1 MGNFFK
7 NNMKKTLIALILLS
21 TNFTFSQSVIT
32 GKVIDGEFN
41 ELLPFAN
48 VLLLTA
54 EGENIDG
61 TSTDF
66 DGAFTFEVLKG
77 TYILEFS
84 FVGYDSKRITDVI
97 VGQNE
102 EYTLTATL
110 LPASNSLEEVIVTT
124 TAKNNTEA
132 SVLLIQKRA
141 VNLIDGLSAQ
151 SIQKTGDS
159 DLASAIKRIPGV
171 SVQDG
176 KFVYVRG
183 LGDRYSKTLLG
194 GLEVP
199 GLDPDKNTLQL
210 DIFPTNLLDNI
221 LISKSA
227 SADLNSDFTG
237 GIVDVILKDFSVL
250 PEYSFSI
257 RGSYNPD
264 MNLNDNFIGNENE
277 AFNFLGF
284 DNGYFDNPLSSKQE
298 IPFPETFNIGQ
309 SVLTRFLTQKLESTM
324 DASRFQSFLNYSIGA
339 TASNQYNLSDT
350 KSIGYIA
357 SLSLKRDY
365 EYYES
370 FFNGTVEKENINKPL
385 EPYSEQVGEFGQVKN
400 LGSALLGISLK
411 TTNSKYKLN
420 LLAIKSGESG
430 AIKGN
435 YKEFIENPY
444 NGDASILTYTD
455 RNILSLPFSSQH
467 IFNGGN
473 SSLDIKIA
481 PSIARVYDKDF
492 KKTVF
497 EIAPNGNK
505 LISPNTT
512 QNPTRLWRSLKEDVI
527 SSKIQY
533 NLDLKGEKI
542 QGKIKFGSSFTYKQ
556 RDFET
561 DDYRIAYRGLSS
573 VLGGDANNILAPN
586 FIYDL
591 DTNQGS
597 YIKGDFQRTNQYESS
612 GQTFAGYI
620 SSELILSDKWK
631 STIGLR
637 FENYLVKYTGENIE
651 AIKFNNEK
659 LIDTKDLY
667 PSLNVI
673 RTINDD
679 RNLRISY
686 SKTTARPTFKEIS
699 AAQIYDP
706 ITERYFVGNP
716 DVNPTYINNFDLR
729 YESYSDGNQI
739 FAIST
744 FYKQFIDPIEITAFD
759 ANQPSVF
766 IVRNN
771 EEASV
776 YGIELEYRKD
786 ILNNDN
792 HKLSLNLN
800 TSVIQSIQTMSDA
813 EYQGRLISN
822 PDKEIDDSRELQGQ
836 SPYLINLGLVYNL
849 FEKNIEIGSYYNVQ
863 GKTLEVV
870 GIGNLPD
877 VYTLPFHNLSL
888 NISKSF
894 GKNLDQSLTFKAEN
908 LLNSKRESEYDYYNI
923 ETSPFSI
930 YNPGQSFSLGYSIK
944 F

>member
-1 MGNFFK
+1 M
-7 NNMKKTLIALILLS
+7 
-21 TNFTFSQSVIT
+21 
-32 GKVIDGEFN
+32 
-41 ELLPFAN
+41 
-48 VLLLTA
+48 
-54 EGENIDG
+54 
-61 TSTDF
+61 
-66 DGAFTFEVLKG
+66 
-77 TYILEFS
+77 
-84 FVGYDSKRITDVI
+84 
-97 VGQNE
+97 GQNE

-110 LPASNSLEEVIVTT
+110 LPASNSLDEVIVTT

-612 GQTFAGYI
+612 GQTFAGFI

-744 FYKQFIDPIEITAFD
+744 FYKQFSDPIEITAFD

-800 TSVIQSIQTMSDA
+800 TSVIQSIQTMSEA

-822 PDKEIDDSRELQGQ
+822 PDKEIDESRELQGQ

-877 VYTLPFHNLSL
+877 VYTLPFHNL
-888 NISKSF
+888 NINVSKSF

>member
-7 NNMKKTLIALILLS
+7 NNMKKTLIALIVLS

-66 DGAFTFEVLKG
+66 DGAFTYEVLKG

-110 LPASNSLEEVIVTT
+110 LPASNSLDEVIVTT

-199 GLDPDKNTLQL
+199 GLDPDKNTFQL

-264 MNLNDNFIGNENE
+264 MNLNDNFIGNEND

-309 SVLTRFLTQKLESTM
+309 SVLTRFLTQKLEATM

-357 SLSLKRDY
+357 SLSLNRDY
-365 EYYES
+365 EYYVS

-512 QNPTRLWRSLKEDVI
+512 QNPTRLWRSLKVDVI
-527 SSKIQY
+527 SSKIHY

-800 TSVIQSIQTMSDA
+800 TSVIQSILTMSDA

-877 VYTLPFHNLSL
+877 VYTLPFHNLNL

>member
-21 TNFTFSQSVIT
+21 TNFIFSQSVIT

-110 LPASNSLEEVIVTT
+110 LPASNSLDEVIVTT

-667 PSLNVI
+667 PSLNII

-679 RNLRISY
+679 KNLRISY

-877 VYTLPFHNLSL
+877 VYTLPFHNLNL

>member
-1 MGNFFK
+1 
-7 NNMKKTLIALILLS
+7 MKRTIILLLLIPL
-21 TNFTFSQSVIT
+21 NYVFSQSVIT
-32 GKVIDGEFN
+32 GKVVDGEFN
-41 ELLPFAN
+41 DFLPFAN
-48 VLLLTA
+48 IVLQSNQ
-54 EGENIDG
+54 GEFIDG

-66 DGAFTFEVLKG
+66 EGSYTINVVAG

-84 FVGYDSKRITDVI
+84 FVGYDTKRITDVV

-102 EYTLTATL
+102 EFILNTTL
-110 LPASNSLEEVIVTT
+110 LPASNSLDEVIVTT

-237 GIVDVILKDFSVL
+237 GIVDVILKDFSLL

-877 VYTLPFHNLSL
+877 VYTLPFHNLNL

>member
-110 LPASNSLEEVIVTT
+110 LPASNSLDEVIVTT

-620 SSELILSDKWK
+620 SSELILSGKWK

-744 FYKQFIDPIEITAFD
+744 FYKQFSDPIEITAFD

-870 GIGNLPD
+870 GFGNLPD

>member
-110 LPASNSLEEVIVTT
+110 LPASNSLDEVIVTT

-237 GIVDVILKDFSVL
+237 GIVDVILKDFSLL

-620 SSELILSDKWK
+620 SSELILSGKWK

-877 VYTLPFHNLSL
+877 VYTLPFHNLNL

>member
-110 LPASNSLEEVIVTT
+110 LPASNSLDEVIVTT

-612 GQTFAGYI
+612 GQTFAGFI

-739 FAIST
+739 FDIST

>member
-110 LPASNSLEEVIVTT
+110 LPASNSLDEVIVTT

-527 SSKIQY
+527 SSKIHY

-877 VYTLPFHNLSL
+877 VYTLPFHNLNL

>member
-1 MGNFFK
+1 M
-7 NNMKKTLIALILLS
+7 
-21 TNFTFSQSVIT
+21 
-32 GKVIDGEFN
+32 
-41 ELLPFAN
+41 
-48 VLLLTA
+48 
-54 EGENIDG
+54 
-61 TSTDF
+61 
-66 DGAFTFEVLKG
+66 
-77 TYILEFS
+77 
-84 FVGYDSKRITDVI
+84 
-97 VGQNE
+97 
-102 EYTLTATL
+102 
-110 LPASNSLEEVIVTT
+110 
-124 TAKNNTEA
+124 
-132 SVLLIQKRA
+132 LIQKRA

-800 TSVIQSIQTMSDA
+800 TSV
-813 EYQGRLISN
+813 N
-822 PDKEIDDSRELQGQ
+822 
-836 SPYLINLGLVYNL
+836 
-849 FEKNIEIGSYYNVQ
+849 
-863 GKTLEVV
+863 
-870 GIGNLPD
+870 
-877 VYTLPFHNLSL
+877 
-888 NISKSF
+888 
-894 GKNLDQSLTFKAEN
+894 
-908 LLNSKRESEYDYYNI
+908 
-923 ETSPFSI
+923 
-930 YNPGQSFSLGYSIK
+930 
-944 F
+944 

>member
-21 TNFTFSQSVIT
+21 TNLIFSQSVIT

-110 LPASNSLEEVIVTT
+110 LPASNSLDEVIVTT

-620 SSELILSDKWK
+620 SSELILSGKWK

-744 FYKQFIDPIEITAFD
+744 FYKQFSDPIEITAFD

-877 VYTLPFHNLSL
+877 VYTLPFHNLNL

>member
-110 LPASNSLEEVIVTT
+110 LPASNSLDEVIVTT

-849 FEKNIEIGSYYNVQ
+849 FEKI
-863 GKTLEVV
+863 
-870 GIGNLPD
+870 
-877 VYTLPFHNLSL
+877 
-888 NISKSF
+888 
-894 GKNLDQSLTFKAEN
+894 
-908 LLNSKRESEYDYYNI
+908 
-923 ETSPFSI
+923 
-930 YNPGQSFSLGYSIK
+930 
-944 F
+944 

>member
-21 TNFTFSQSVIT
+21 TNFIFSQSVIT

-110 LPASNSLEEVIVTT
+110 LPASNSLDEVIVTT

-877 VYTLPFHNLSL
+877 VYTLPFHNLNL

>member
-1 MGNFFK
+1 
-7 NNMKKTLIALILLS
+7 MKRTIILLLLIPL
-21 TNFTFSQSVIT
+21 NYVFSQSVIT
-32 GKVIDGEFN
+32 GKVVDGEFN
-41 ELLPFAN
+41 DFLPFAN
-48 VLLLTA
+48 IVLQSN
-54 EGENIDG
+54 EGEFIDG
-61 TSTDF
+61 TTSDF
-66 DGAFTFEVLKG
+66 EGSYTINVVAG

-84 FVGYDSKRITDVI
+84 FVGYDTKRITDVVI
-97 VGQNE
+97 GQNE
-102 EYTLTATL
+102 EFILNTTL
-110 LPASNSLEEVIVTT
+110 LPASNSLDEVIVTT

-221 LISKSA
+221 LINKSA

-237 GIVDVILKDFSVL
+237 GVVDVILKDFSVL

-257 RGSYNPD
+257 SGSYNPD

-309 SVLTRFLTQKLESTM
+309 SVLTRFLTQKLEATM

-350 KSIGYIA
+350 KSVGYIA

-786 ILNNDN
+786 ILDNDN

-877 VYTLPFHNLSL
+877 VYTLPFHNLNL

>member
-21 TNFTFSQSVIT
+21 TNLIFSQSVIT

-110 LPASNSLEEVIVTT
+110 LPASNSLDEVIVTT

-365 EYYES
+365 EYYEG

-744 FYKQFIDPIEITAFD
+744 FYKQFSDPIEITAFD

-877 VYTLPFHNLSL
+877 VYTLPFHNLNL

>member
-110 LPASNSLEEVIVTT
+110 LPASNSLDEVIVTT

-237 GIVDVILKDFSVL
+237 GIVDVILRDFSVL

-612 GQTFAGYI
+612 GQTFAGFI

-792 HKLSLNLN
+792 HKFSLNLN

-877 VYTLPFHNLSL
+877 VYTLPFHNLNL

>member
-1 MGNFFK
+1 
-7 NNMKKTLIALILLS
+7 MKKTLIALILLS
-21 TNFTFSQSVIT
+21 TNFIFSQSVIT

-110 LPASNSLEEVIVTT
+110 LPASNSLDEVIVTT

-400 LGSALLGISLK
+400 LGSALLGISVK

-573 VLGGDANNILAPN
+573 VLGGDANNILASN

-744 FYKQFIDPIEITAFD
+744 FYKQFSDPIEITAFD

-792 HKLSLNLN
+792 LKLSLNLN
-800 TSVIQSIQTMSDA
+800 TSVIQSIQTMSEA

-822 PDKEIDDSRELQGQ
+822 PDKEIDESRELQGQ

-877 VYTLPFHNLSL
+877 VYTLPFHNL
-888 NISKSF
+888 NINVSKSF

>member
-110 LPASNSLEEVIVTT
+110 LPASNSLDEVIVTT

-237 GIVDVILKDFSVL
+237 GIVDVILKDFSLL

-877 VYTLPFHNLSL
+877 VYTLPFHNLNL

>member
-110 LPASNSLEEVIVTT
+110 LPASNSLDEVIVTT

-612 GQTFAGYI
+612 GQTFAGFI

-908 LLNSKRESEYDYYNI
+908 LLNSKREIEYDYYNI
-923 ETSPFSI
+923 
-930 YNPGQSFSLGYSIK
+930 
-944 F
+944 

>member
-110 LPASNSLEEVIVTT
+110 LPASNSLDEVIVTT

-512 QNPTRLWRSLKEDVI
+512 QNPTRLWRSLKEDVF

-612 GQTFAGYI
+612 GQTFAGFI

-744 FYKQFIDPIEITAFD
+744 FYKQFSDPIEITAFD

-877 VYTLPFHNLSL
+877 VYTLPFHNLNL

>member
-41 ELLPFAN
+41 ELLPFEN

-110 LPASNSLEEVIVTT
+110 LPASNSLDEVIVTT

-221 LISKSA
+221 LINKSA

-237 GIVDVILKDFSVL
+237 GVVDVILKDFSVL

-257 RGSYNPD
+257 SGSYNPD
-264 MNLNDNFIGNENE
+264 MNLNDNFIGNEND

-877 VYTLPFHNLSL
+877 VYTLPFHNLNL

>member
-21 TNFTFSQSVIT
+21 TNFIFSQSVIT

-84 FVGYDSKRITDVI
+84 FVGYDSKRIIDVI

-110 LPASNSLEEVIVTT
+110 LPASNSLDEVIVTT

-573 VLGGDANNILAPN
+573 VLGGDANNILASN

-744 FYKQFIDPIEITAFD
+744 FYKQFSDPIEITAFD

-800 TSVIQSIQTMSDA
+800 TSVIQSIQTMSEA

-822 PDKEIDDSRELQGQ
+822 PDKEIDESRELQGQ

-877 VYTLPFHNLSL
+877 VYTLPFHNL
-888 NISKSF
+888 NINVSKSF

>member
-110 LPASNSLEEVIVTT
+110 LPASNSLDEVIVTT

-612 GQTFAGYI
+612 GQTFAGFI

-744 FYKQFIDPIEITAFD
+744 FYKQFSDPIEITAFD

-877 VYTLPFHNLSL
+877 VYTLPFHNLNL

>member
-21 TNFTFSQSVIT
+21 TNFIFSQSVIT

-110 LPASNSLEEVIVTT
+110 LPASNSLDEVIVTT

-159 DLASAIKRIPGV
+159 DLATAIKRIPGV

-221 LISKSA
+221 LINKSA

-257 RGSYNPD
+257 SGSYNPD

-339 TASNQYNLSDT
+339 TASNQFNLSDT

-573 VLGGDANNILAPN
+573 VLGGDADNILAPN

-612 GQTFAGYI
+612 GQTFAGFI

-667 PSLNVI
+667 PSLNII

-679 RNLRISY
+679 KNLRISY

-744 FYKQFIDPIEITAFD
+744 FYKQFSDPIEITAFD

-877 VYTLPFHNLSL
+877 VYTLPFHNLNL

>member
-237 GIVDVILKDFSVL
+237 GIVDVILKDFSLL

-298 IPFPETFNIGQ
+298 IPFPETFNIGH

-620 SSELILSDKWK
+620 SSELILSGKWK

-877 VYTLPFHNLSL
+877 VYTLPFHNLNL

>member
-1 MGNFFK
+1 
-7 NNMKKTLIALILLS
+7 MKKTLIALILLS
-21 TNFTFSQSVIT
+21 TNFIFSQSVIT

-110 LPASNSLEEVIVTT
+110 LPASNSLDEVIVTT

-309 SVLTRFLTQKLESTM
+309 SVLTRFLTQKLEATM

-400 LGSALLGISLK
+400 LGSALLGISVK

-744 FYKQFIDPIEITAFD
+744 FYKQFSDPIEITAFD

-877 VYTLPFHNLSL
+877 VYTLPFHNLNL

>member
-1 MGNFFK
+1 
-7 NNMKKTLIALILLS
+7 MKKTLIALILLS

-110 LPASNSLEEVIVTT
+110 LPASNSLDEVIVTT

-257 RGSYNPD
+257 SGSYNPD

-309 SVLTRFLTQKLESTM
+309 SVLTRFLTQKLEATM
-324 DASRFQSFLNYSIGA
+324 DAARFQSFLNYSIGA

-620 SSELILSDKWK
+620 SSELILSGKWK

-877 VYTLPFHNLSL
+877 VYTLPFHNLNL

>member
-1 MGNFFK
+1 
-7 NNMKKTLIALILLS
+7 MKKTLIALILLS
-21 TNFTFSQSVIT
+21 TNFIFSQSVIT

-110 LPASNSLEEVIVTT
+110 LPASNSLDEVIVTT

-400 LGSALLGISLK
+400 LGSALLGISVK

-573 VLGGDANNILAPN
+573 VLGGDANNILASN

-744 FYKQFIDPIEITAFD
+744 FYKQFSDPIEITAFD

-800 TSVIQSIQTMSDA
+800 TSVIQSIQTMSEA

-822 PDKEIDDSRELQGQ
+822 PDKEIDESRELQGQ

-877 VYTLPFHNLSL
+877 VYTLPFHNL
-888 NISKSF
+888 NINVSKSF

>member
-1 MGNFFK
+1 
-7 NNMKKTLIALILLS
+7 MKKTLIALILLS

-110 LPASNSLEEVIVTT
+110 LPASNSLDEVIVTT

-221 LISKSA
+221 LINKSA

-497 EIAPNGNK
+497 EIVPNGNK

-877 VYTLPFHNLSL
+877 VYTLPFHNLNL

>member
-1 MGNFFK
+1 
-7 NNMKKTLIALILLS
+7 MKKTLIALILLS
-21 TNFTFSQSVIT
+21 TNFIFSQSVIT

-110 LPASNSLEEVIVTT
+110 LPASNSLDEVIVTT

-744 FYKQFIDPIEITAFD
+744 FYKQFSDPIEITAFD

-877 VYTLPFHNLSL
+877 VYTLPFHNLNL